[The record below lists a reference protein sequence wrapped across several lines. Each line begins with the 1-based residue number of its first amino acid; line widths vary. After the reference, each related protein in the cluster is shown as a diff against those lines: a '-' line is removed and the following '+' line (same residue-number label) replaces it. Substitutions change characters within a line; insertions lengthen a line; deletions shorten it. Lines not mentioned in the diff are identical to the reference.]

1 MNRQNEKRNQIIVL
15 PPPPQKKRTKGIS
28 LATSNHIKEELAALY
43 RECRRGSLDVGI
55 GTKLTFMLM
64 SLAKVIE
71 QSDLEQRL
79 EALEAAQENKR

>member
-1 MNRQNEKRNQIIVL
+1 MNQQNSKKKQIIVL
-15 PPPPQKKRTKGIS
+15 NPTPPKKREKGIS
-28 LATSNHIKEELAALY
+28 LASSEHIKNELASLY
-43 RECRRGSLDVGI
+43 RECRRGDLDVGT
-55 GTKLTFMLM
+55 GSKLTFMLM